1 MAAMKKGKKKQ
12 VPKTTQKTNPIDID
26 AAVAQLVND
35 KLKGLFNGNS
45 PKKQM
50 KRLNS
55 QRDDSDDSE
64 DENPPQKSQKTTTGN
79 CSTPEKP
86 TEYATQVVIITGI
99 DENLKKHPGR
109 LSQAF
114 AKTKPNVEIHKDG
127 LRLTAS
133 GDLLVK
139 PKNPKDCNA
148 LLKENA
154 FPPSCELGKGV
165 KARLPKSQ
173 QITHQVVIRNV
184 DTEVTQEEME
194 EILERQ
200 SLPFKAVKRIH
211 SRERGVP
218 TRMFRL
224 ILKDEDTKKKLLRD
238 GINLDQMHYKCIQ
251 AIEDTKDYPK
261 VIQCF
266 KCQQLGDHLA
276 GVCPNDQ
283 KCVLCS
289 GPHRKADCQAT
300 KADFH
305 CANCSGKHAA
315 WSPEC
320 PKLKE
325 AVNLQKKPTLAQVAS
340 ATVTPALL
348 QETLQEIKLSVVS
361 IIAEVVSRCVCEL
374 VLEISNRTL
383 SKATLPL
390 KVATISTSAV
400 NAANKAKFGSNDK
413 PIDAKCV
420 KETIIRKCFPD
431 SPSSTQS
438 HSQKGNG
445 DNEK

>member
-1 MAAMKKGKKKQ
+1 MAPLKKGKKTQ
-12 VPKTTQKTNPIDID
+12 APKTTQKTNPIDID

-35 KLKGLFNGNS
+35 KLKGLLSGSS
-45 PKKQM
+45 PKNHL

-64 DENPPQKSQKTTTGN
+64 NEDPPQKSQKTTSSAGN
-79 CSTPEKP
+79 DSCANKS
-86 TEYATQVVIITGI
+86 TEYATQVVILTGI

-109 LSQAF
+109 ISKAF
-114 AKTKPNVEIHKDG
+114 SETKPNVELHKDG

-154 FPPSCELGKGV
+154 FPSPCKLGKEV
-165 KARLPKSQ
+165 KARVPKSQ
-173 QITHQVVIRNV
+173 QITHQVVIKNV
-184 DTEVTQEEME
+184 DVEVTQEEME

-211 SRERGVP
+211 SRERGAP

-224 ILKDEDTKKKLLRD
+224 ILKDEETKKKLLRD

-251 AIEDTKDYPK
+251 ALEDAKSYPK
-261 VIQCF
+261 IVQCF

-276 GVCPNDQ
+276 GVCPNTQ

-289 GPHRKADCQAT
+289 GSHRKAECTAT
-300 KADFH
+300 KDSFH

-325 AVNLQKKPTLAQVAS
+325 AVNM
-340 ATVTPALL
+340 
-348 QETLQEIKLSVVS
+348 
-361 IIAEVVSRCVCEL
+361 
-374 VLEISNRTL
+374 
-383 SKATLPL
+383 
-390 KVATISTSAV
+390 
-400 NAANKAKFGSNDK
+400 
-413 PIDAKCV
+413 
-420 KETIIRKCFPD
+420 
-431 SPSSTQS
+431 
-438 HSQKGNG
+438 
-445 DNEK
+445 